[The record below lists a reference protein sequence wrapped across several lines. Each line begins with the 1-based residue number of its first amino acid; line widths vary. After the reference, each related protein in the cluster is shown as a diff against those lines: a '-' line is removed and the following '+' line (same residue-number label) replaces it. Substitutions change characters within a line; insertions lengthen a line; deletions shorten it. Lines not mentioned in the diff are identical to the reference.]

1 MEGEVS
7 KWRKSGL
14 ERREGTEGGAVRKG
28 ESGGDE
34 GRERERE

>member
-1 MEGEVS
+1 MDWRGE
-7 KWRKSGL
+7 R
-14 ERREGTEGGAVRKG
+14 GTEGGAVRKG